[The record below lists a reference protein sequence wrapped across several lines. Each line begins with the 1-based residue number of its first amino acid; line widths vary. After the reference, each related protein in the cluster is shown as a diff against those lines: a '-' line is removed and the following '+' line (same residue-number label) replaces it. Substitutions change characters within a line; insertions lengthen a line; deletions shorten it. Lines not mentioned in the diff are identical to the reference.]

1 MLSGPLSSCTH
12 GRCVVRGIKVVDIIA
27 VMIKS
32 EPNDIRV
39 LLFDVGGVL
48 VQLGGVEAMLEWLG
62 HQISVDELWRRW
74 LQSVPVR
81 RFETGQIDANEF
93 AIGVTSEFG
102 LAVEPRQFLESFTHW
117 PTGLYPGTLEMLARI
132 PRSYQRAVL
141 SNSNALHW
149 PRVQNEMKLGAA
161 FDTHFVSHL
170 TGRIKPDAAAF
181 EHVVESLGC
190 SPASVLFLDDNLL
203 NVDAAKRLGMQAVR
217 VQGIVETQRV
227 LVELK
232 IIQSA

>member
-1 MLSGPLSSCTH
+1 MNTLMTSAPS
-12 GRCVVRGIKVVDIIA
+12 
-27 VMIKS
+27 
-32 EPNDIRV
+32 DIRV

-48 VQLGGVEAMLEWLG
+48 VQLSGVEAMLEWLDNR
-62 HQISVDELWRRW
+62 ISEDEFWRRW

-81 RFETGQIDANEF
+81 QFETGQIDADEF

-102 LAVEPRQFLESFTHW
+102 LPVGPRQFLEAFIRW

-132 PRSYQRAVL
+132 PSSYQRAVL

-149 PRVQNEMKLGAA
+149 PRVQTEMQLGAA
-161 FDTHFVSHL
+161 FDNNFVSHL

-181 EHVVESLGC
+181 EHVMESLGC

-203 NVDAAKRLGMQAVR
+203 NVDAAKRVGMQAVR
-217 VQGIVETQRV
+217 VRGIDETKLV
-227 LVELK
+227 LIERK
-232 IIQSA
+232 IIEPA

>member
-1 MLSGPLSSCTH
+1 MTSAPS
-12 GRCVVRGIKVVDIIA
+12 
-27 VMIKS
+27 
-32 EPNDIRV
+32 DIRV

-48 VQLGGVEAMLEWLG
+48 VQLSGVEAMLEWLDNR
-62 HQISVDELWRRW
+62 ISEDEFWRRW

-81 RFETGQIDANEF
+81 QFETGQIDADEF

-102 LAVEPRQFLESFTHW
+102 LPVEPRQFLEAFIRW

-132 PRSYQRAVL
+132 PSSYQRAVL

-149 PRVQNEMKLGAA
+149 PRVQTEMQLGAA
-161 FDTHFVSHL
+161 FDNNFVSHL

-181 EHVVESLGC
+181 EHVMESLGC

-203 NVDAAKRLGMQAVR
+203 NVDAAKRVGMQAVR
-217 VQGIVETQRV
+217 VRGIDETKLV
-227 LVELK
+227 LIERK
-232 IIQSA
+232 IIEPA